1 MPPEELPIMYKK
13 PAKDTPVIDVENN
26 IIASLNKRVRQLEE
40 EINSLKVNEKVLAE
54 GPKGLA
60 DNPEYI
66 SLMKE
71 LRKLRGVEQKNI
83 QLQSDN

>member
-1 MPPEELPIMYKK
+1 M
-13 PAKDTPVIDVENN
+13 
-26 IIASLNKRVRQLEE
+26 EE